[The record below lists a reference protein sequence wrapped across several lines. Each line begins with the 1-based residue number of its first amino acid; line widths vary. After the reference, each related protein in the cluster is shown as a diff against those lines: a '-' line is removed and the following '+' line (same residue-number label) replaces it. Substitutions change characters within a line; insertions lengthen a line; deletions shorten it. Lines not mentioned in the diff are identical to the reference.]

1 MIFLGLYA
9 EAIMYGGCRVYNRTL
24 MDKVNST
31 ETANDAQRGTP
42 DFEGEETLNPSLSG
56 KSFTDN
62 VYPDAILNIV
72 RDTASVFQ
80 LKRKWERNPP
90 LLDLTPPFQRE
101 LVWTTKQKCELIES
115 ILMGIPLPAFY
126 MREDING
133 VYIVVDGKQRLSA
146 LFDFIDEKFKLDNL
160 SILKDKNKCY
170 FRDLSPIEQNK
181 IEDYSLNVN
190 VIKSPTEDRVT
201 FDLFDRVNRSGTKL
215 NNQEMRNALYQG
227 TSTKLIDEL
236 AKIEPFL
243 KATEKSLPRKHM
255 KDRYFVLRFIAFY
268 LWQERLSI
276 DVETGERLE
285 YKSNV
290 EDFLGKTM
298 RYLNTLP
305 TNDYI
310 VSQIKEVFRRVM
322 KRAVEVILP
331 LGGFRLP
338 TEDGKQRRPLNMA
351 FFESLSYLL
360 VKTFDKSNEYIESIY
375 RELLQDKDYISTLT
389 YSVDSTPQIQKRYKI
404 IRRYI

>member
-1 MIFLGLYA
+1 MH
-9 EAIMYGGCRVYNRTL
+9 
-24 MDKVNST
+24 MDEMNSIEKDANV
-31 ETANDAQRGTP
+31 ETISAQY
-42 DFEGEETLNPSLSG
+42 DFEGEETLDPSISS
-56 KSFTDN
+56 KRSTDS
-62 VYPDAILNIV
+62 VYPNAVLNIV

-80 LKRKWERNPP
+80 LKRKWERKPP

-101 LVWTTKQKCELIES
+101 LVWTTRQKCELIES

-133 VYIVVDGKQRLSA
+133 VYVVVDGKQRLST
-146 LFDFIDEKFKLDNL
+146 LFDYIDGKFKLDNL
-160 SILKDKNKCY
+160 CILRDKNKCY
-170 FRDLSPIEQNK
+170 FKDLSPVEQNK

-190 VIKSPTEDRVT
+190 VIKSPTDDRVT

-243 KATEKSLPRKHM
+243 NATEKSLPKKHM

-268 LWQERLSI
+268 LWQEQRSV
-276 DVETGERLE
+276 DMETKEKLE

-298 RYLNTLP
+298 RYLNTLSM
-305 TNDYI
+305 DDFAI
-310 VSQIKEVFRRVM
+310 RDIKAMFRYVM
-322 KRAVEVILP
+322 KRATEVILP

-338 TEDGKQRRPLNMA
+338 EEEGKQRRPLNMA

-360 VKTFDKSNEYIESIY
+360 SKTSDKSNAEIEGIY
-375 RELLQDKDYISTLT
+375 KELLQNKEYISTLT
-389 YSVDSTPQIQKRYKI
+389 YSVDSTQQIQKRYQV
-404 IRRYI
+404 IRKYI

>member
-1 MIFLGLYA
+1 
-9 EAIMYGGCRVYNRTL
+9 
-24 MDKVNST
+24 MDEVNSIEKEANV
-31 ETANDAQRGTP
+31 ETISAQY
-42 DFEGEETLNPSLSG
+42 DFEGEETLDPSISG
-56 KSFTDN
+56 KTTTDS
-62 VYPDAILNIV
+62 VYPNAVLNIV

-80 LKRKWERNPP
+80 LKRKWERKPP

-101 LVWTTKQKCELIES
+101 LVWSTRQKCELIES

-133 VYIVVDGKQRLSA
+133 VYIVVDGKQRLST
-146 LFDFIDEKFKLDNL
+146 LFDFIDGKFRLDNL
-160 SILKDKNKCY
+160 CILRDKNKCY
-170 FRDLSPIEQNK
+170 FKDLTPVEQNK

-190 VIKSPTEDRVT
+190 VIKSPTDDRVT

-243 KATEKSLPRKHM
+243 KATEKSLPKKHM

-268 LWQERLSI
+268 LWQEQRSV
-276 DVETGERLE
+276 DMETREKLE

-298 RYLNTLP
+298 RYLNTLSI
-305 TNDYI
+305 DDFAI
-310 VSQIKEVFRRVM
+310 RDIKNMFRFVM
-322 KRAVEVILP
+322 KRSTEVILP

-338 TEDGKQRRPLNMA
+338 VEDGKQRRPLNMA

-360 VKTFDKSNEYIESIY
+360 SKTSDKSNAEIEGIY
-375 RELLQDKDYISTLT
+375 KELLQNKEYISTLT
-389 YSVDSTPQIQKRYKI
+389 YSVDSTQQIQKRYQV
-404 IRRYI
+404 IRKYI

>member
-1 MIFLGLYA
+1 
-9 EAIMYGGCRVYNRTL
+9 
-24 MDKVNST
+24 MDEVNSIEKEANM
-31 ETANDAQRGTP
+31 ETVSAQY
-42 DFEGEETLNPSLSG
+42 DFEGEETLDPSISE
-56 KSFTDN
+56 KTTTDS
-62 VYPDAILNIV
+62 VYPNAVLNIV

-80 LKRKWERNPP
+80 LKRKWERKPP

-101 LVWTTKQKCELIES
+101 LVWSTRQKCELIES

-133 VYIVVDGKQRLSA
+133 VYIVVDGKQRLST
-146 LFDFIDEKFKLDNL
+146 LFDFIDGKFRLDNL
-160 SILKDKNKCY
+160 CILRDKNKCY
-170 FRDLSPIEQNK
+170 FKDLSPVEQNK

-190 VIKSPTEDRVT
+190 VIKSPTDDRVT

-243 KATEKSLPRKHM
+243 KATEKSLPKKHM

-268 LWQERLSI
+268 LWQEQRSV
-276 DVETGERLE
+276 DVETREKLE

-298 RYLNTLP
+298 RYLNTLSI
-305 TNDYI
+305 DDFAI
-310 VSQIKEVFRRVM
+310 RDIKNMFRFVM
-322 KRAVEVILP
+322 KRSTEVILP

-338 TEDGKQRRPLNMA
+338 VEEGKQRRPLNMA

-360 VKTFDKSNEYIESIY
+360 SKTSDKSHAEIEGIY
-375 RELLQDKDYISTLT
+375 KELLQNKEYISTLT
-389 YSVDSTPQIQKRYKI
+389 YSVDSTQQIQKRYQV
-404 IRRYI
+404 IRKYI

>member
-1 MIFLGLYA
+1 MDEVNPREG
-9 EAIMYGGCRVYNRTL
+9 EVNEL
-24 MDKVNST
+24 MQSYKV
-31 ETANDAQRGTP
+31 
-42 DFEGEETLNPSLSG
+42 DFEGEDTLDPSLSG
-56 KSFTDN
+56 KTSTDS
-62 VYPDAILNIV
+62 VYPNAVLNIV

-80 LKRKWERNPP
+80 LKRKWERIPP

-126 MREDING
+126 MREDSNG

-146 LFDFIDEKFKLDNL
+146 LFDFIDGKFKLDSL
-160 SILKDKNKCY
+160 SILRDKNKYY
-170 FRDLSPIEQNK
+170 FKDLSPVEQNK

-190 VIKSPTEDRVT
+190 VIKSPTDDRVT

-243 KATEKSLPRKHM
+243 KATEKSLPKKHM

-268 LWQERLSI
+268 MWQEQLSVDI
-276 DVETGERLE
+276 ETGEKLE

-305 TNDYI
+305 LNDYI
-310 VSQIKEVFRRVM
+310 IGQIKEVFRCVM
-322 KRAVEVILP
+322 KRAMEVILP

-338 TEDGKQRRPLNMA
+338 EEDGKQRRPLNMA

-360 VKTFDKSNEYIESIY
+360 VKTFDKSDEYIASIY
-375 RELLQDKDYISTLT
+375 RELLEDKDYISTLT
-389 YSVDSTPQIQKRYKI
+389 YSVDSTAQIQKRYKI
-404 IRRYI
+404 IRQYI

>member
-1 MIFLGLYA
+1 
-9 EAIMYGGCRVYNRTL
+9 
-24 MDKVNST
+24 MDEVNSIEKEANM
-31 ETANDAQRGTP
+31 ETVSAQY
-42 DFEGEETLNPSLSG
+42 DFEGEETLDPSISG
-56 KSFTDN
+56 KTTIDS
-62 VYPDAILNIV
+62 VYPNAVLNIV

-80 LKRKWERNPP
+80 LKRKWERKPP
-90 LLDLTPPFQRE
+90 SLDLTPPFQRE
-101 LVWTTKQKCELIES
+101 LVWSTRQKCELIES

-133 VYIVVDGKQRLSA
+133 VYIVVDGKQRLST
-146 LFDFIDEKFKLDNL
+146 LFDFIDGKFRLDNL
-160 SILKDKNKCY
+160 CILRDKNKCY
-170 FRDLSPIEQNK
+170 FKDLSPVEQNK

-190 VIKSPTEDRVT
+190 VIKSPTDDRVT

-215 NNQEMRNALYQG
+215 NNQEMQNALYQG

-243 KATEKSLPRKHM
+243 KATEKSLPKKHM

-268 LWQERLSI
+268 LWQEQRSV
-276 DVETGERLE
+276 DMETREKLE

-298 RYLNTLP
+298 RYLNTLSI
-305 TNDYI
+305 DDFAI
-310 VSQIKEVFRRVM
+310 RDIKNMFRFVM
-322 KRAVEVILP
+322 KRSTEVILP

-338 TEDGKQRRPLNMA
+338 VEEGKQRRPLNMA

-360 VKTFDKSNEYIESIY
+360 SKTSDKSNAEIEGIY
-375 RELLQDKDYISTLT
+375 KELLQNKEYISTLT
-389 YSVDSTPQIQKRYKI
+389 YSVDSTQQIQKRYQV
-404 IRRYI
+404 IRKYI

>member
-1 MIFLGLYA
+1 
-9 EAIMYGGCRVYNRTL
+9 
-24 MDKVNST
+24 MDGVNT
-31 ETANDAQRGTP
+31 IEDEVREKHQINMF
-42 DFEGEETLNPSLSG
+42 DFEGEETLDPSLSG
-56 KSFTDN
+56 KSSTDG
-62 VYPDAILNIV
+62 VYPNAVLNIV

-80 LKRKWERNPP
+80 LKRKWERIPP

-101 LVWTTKQKCELIES
+101 LVWTTRQKCELIES

-133 VYIVVDGKQRLSA
+133 VYVVVDGKQRLST
-146 LFDFIDEKFKLDNL
+146 LFDYIDGKFKLDNL
-160 SILKDKNKCY
+160 CILRDKNKCY
-170 FRDLSPIEQNK
+170 FKDLSPVEQNK

-190 VIKSPTEDRVT
+190 VIKSPTDDRVT

-243 KATEKSLPRKHM
+243 KATEKSLPKKHM

-268 LWQERLSI
+268 LWQEQRSVDI
-276 DVETGERLE
+276 ETGGNLE

-298 RYLNTLP
+298 RYLNTLSM
-305 TNDYI
+305 DDFAI
-310 VSQIKEVFRRVM
+310 RDIKNMFRFVM
-322 KRAVEVILP
+322 KRSTEVILP

-338 TEDGKQRRPLNMA
+338 EEEGKQRRPLNMA

-360 VKTFDKSNEYIESIY
+360 SKSYEKSNAEIEDIY
-375 RELLQDKDYISTLT
+375 KELLQNKEYISTLT
-389 YSVDSTPQIQKRYKI
+389 YSVDSTPQIQKRYQV
-404 IRRYI
+404 IRKYI